1 MATSTPTAELRS
13 ILWSVTKTQMLTRF
27 ADPDHAEII
36 KYVKSRG
43 LDPRGIEL
51 VESFWAAY
59 RIRPLLINQ
68 MVTDL
73 ADSECCGGC
82 AMLAD
87 MLETWIFLHN
97 NHLKDAH
104 ISIPQISED
113 IYEMFNEP
121 MEEDSENHMQE
132 FWEEYTTFVD
142 AMIEE
147 VGV

>member
-1 MATSTPTAELRS
+1 MATSSPTAELRS

-59 RIRPLLINQ
+59 RLRPLLINQ

-73 ADSECCGGC
+73 ADSEVSP
-82 AMLAD
+82 D
-87 MLETWIFLHN
+87 
-97 NHLKDAH
+97 D
-104 ISIPQISED
+104 
-113 IYEMFNEP
+113 
-121 MEEDSENHMQE
+121 
-132 FWEEYTTFVD
+132 V
-142 AMIEE
+142 
-147 VGV
+147 